1 VLTGSLELASRN
13 ITAGSVRIGYS
24 VIYSLFL
31 GFGISIGAE
40 LYRTITGLE
49 VIGASNNWTCAA
61 THSNAPWYQVTPSGL
76 WCTSNHALLAG
87 FELMFR
93 DSVCP
98 WLLGCYLYAKPAASV
113 RQGASE
119 CHKPSRL

>member
-1 VLTGSLELASRN
+1 MLTGSLELASRN

-61 THSNAPWYQVTPSGL
+61 THSNAPWYQQTPSGL
-76 WCTSNHALLAG
+76 WCWSTLALFEGPKLTRRDPLRAG
-87 FELMFR
+87 
-93 DSVCP
+93 
-98 WLLGCYLYAKPAASV
+98 LLCCHLDAKPAASV
-113 RQGASE
+113 RQRAGE
-119 CHKPSRL
+119 CPRLH